1 MVTTYGPASLRRMA
15 VWTDEVPDDADLT
28 AEPTWTAL

>member
-15 VWTDEVPDDADLT
+15 VWTDEVPDDAEL
-28 AEPTWTAL
+28 AVEPTSTAL